1 MSNIKQCRPY
11 LASYQNN
18 IVRRLKE
25 IDLFLKTKSSPYTKS
40 DTIELLQIS
49 DEELEEVMKE
59 NNITH
64 ITPESFIVIMKS
76 GSDELCRI
84 FKRELE
90 CGMTEYYSPEQIS
103 YIYNIDID
111 VILNAYAQMGIT
123 KLHPGLM
130 ETLFSNIYI

>member
-11 LASYQNN
+11 LVSYQNN

-40 DTIELLQIS
+40 DTIKLLQIS
-49 DEELEEVMKE
+49 DDELEKLMKE

-64 ITPESFIVIMKS
+64 ITPESFIFIMKN
-76 GSDELCRI
+76 GSDELCQT

-90 CGMTEYYSPEQIS
+90 CGMTDYYSPEQIS

-111 VILNAYAQMGIT
+111 IILNTYAQMGIT

-130 ETLFSNIYI
+130 ETLFNNIYI